1 MDEMVKGKNG
11 RIVKWQGEVPFPEI
25 PNANFA
31 SFLLARMSK
40 HGEND
45 AALVNGQT
53 GAAYT
58 YGDLLRNIP
67 KIRSGLVTAGVRPGD
82 KVFLGCRNHIDM
94 PVALLSIILAEA
106 TCVLV
111 NPASTKEEL
120 KHIIGLSESRWVIAQ
135 DEKVAQ
141 TVEDAFKELS
151 PNAFQQL
158 WVIDETTSARP
169 SLSDL
174 ISSSTPELPHKKEVF
189 DAATTVALMP
199 LSSGTTGLPKGVMLS
214 HRNLIATQIQR
225 AFSASLSPLRGIN
238 VYQSA
243 IIIIPMYHMMGFN
256 MVMNTLFS
264 GGKAVIFP
272 RFTPKEYFSAI
283 EKHKVTLSPVVP
295 YVLRYLETSH
305 TMKNHDLSSLIT
317 FVTGSEPVSA
327 STLTNVTKKS
337 GRMAMQGWGMS
348 ETTGIGTATST
359 QTYDK
364 EGCVGKFQPFFQAK
378 VIDLETGEMLGE
390 GQEGELCVRGASI
403 MLGYANN
410 PKATAETIDPEGWL
424 HTGDLVYFD
433 EEDNFYVTGRIKDLI
448 KVKGYQVAPAELEN
462 IIRKMEGV
470 RDVAVA
476 GIPDERLGEVPKAW
490 VVPRAD
496 AVLDTKAIIENVAAQ
511 VTPYKQLAG
520 GVEVVHSIPRNH
532 IGKVLRRQLRKPY
545 EDKSKRS
552 KL

>member
-1 MDEMVKGKNG
+1 MTPTGKNG
-11 RIVKWQGEVPFPEI
+11 RIVKWKGEVPFPEI
-25 PNANFA
+25 PNANYA
-31 SFLLARMSK
+31 SFMLTAMSK

-45 AALVNGQT
+45 AALVDGPT
-53 GAAYT
+53 GKAYT
-58 YGDLLRNIP
+58 YGDLRRNIP
-67 KIRSGLVTAGVRPGD
+67 KIRNGLVAAGVCPGD
-82 KVFLGCRNHIDM
+82 NVLLGCRNHIDM

-106 TCVLV
+106 TCVLL

-120 KHIIGLSESRWVIAQ
+120 KHIIGLSESRWVIVQ
-135 DEKVAQ
+135 DKKVAQ
-141 TVEDAFKELS
+141 KVEDAFKELS
-151 PNAFQQL
+151 PNALQQL
-158 WVIDETTSARP
+158 WVMDEMTSARP

-174 ISSSTPELPHKKEVF
+174 ISSTTPELQNKNDIF

-214 HRNLIATQIQR
+214 HRNLITTQIQR
-225 AFSASLSPLRGIN
+225 VYLASLSPPRSIN
-238 VYQSA
+238 IHKSVL
-243 IIIIPMYHMMGFN
+243 IITPMYHIMGFN
-256 MVMNTLFS
+256 VVMNTLFS
-264 GGKAVIFP
+264 GGKAVILP
-272 RFTPKEYFSAI
+272 KFTPKEYFQAI
-283 EKHKVTLSPVVP
+283 EKHKVTFSPVVP
-295 YVLRYLETSH
+295 YVLRFLENSPI
-305 TMKNHDLSSLIT
+305 MKNYDLSSLIT
-317 FVTGSEPVSA
+317 FLTGSEPVSA
-327 STLTNVTKKS
+327 STLQNVTRKS
-337 GRMAMQGWGMS
+337 GRMSIQGWGMS
-348 ETTGIGTATST
+348 ESSGIGCGTSSE
-359 QTYDK
+359 TYSR
-364 EGCVGKFQPFFQAK
+364 EGCIGKFGPFFQAK
-378 VIDLETGEMLGE
+378 VIDLETGEVLGE
-390 GQEGELCVRGASI
+390 EQEGELCVRGPSI

-433 EEDNFYVTGRIKDLI
+433 EEDNFHITGRIKDLI

-476 GIPDERLGEVPKAW
+476 GIPDERLGEVPRAW

-511 VTPYKQLAG
+511 VMPYKQLAG

>member
-1 MDEMVKGKNG
+1 MAKGKNG
-11 RIVKWQGEVPFPEI
+11 RIVKWKGEDPFPEI
-25 PNANFA
+25 PNANYA
-31 SFLLARMSK
+31 SFLLTVMSR
-40 HGEND
+40 HEEND
-45 AALVNGQT
+45 AALVDGQT
-53 GAAYT
+53 GKAYT
-58 YGDLLRNIP
+58 YGDVRRNIP
-67 KIRSGLVTAGVRPGD
+67 KIRNGLAAAGVRPGD

-141 TVEDAFKELS
+141 KVEEAFKELS
-151 PNAFQQL
+151 PNALQQL
-158 WVIDETTSARP
+158 WVMDQTTPARP

-174 ISSSTPELPHKKEVF
+174 ISSTAPELQNKSDVF

-225 AFSASLSPLRGIN
+225 AIAASLSPLRGIN
-238 VYQSA
+238 VYKSA
-243 IIIIPMYHMMGFN
+243 LIIIPMYHMMGFN
-256 MVMNTLFS
+256 MVMNALFS
-264 GGKAVIFP
+264 GGKAVIIP

-283 EKHKVTLSPVVP
+283 EKHKVTFSPVVP
-295 YVLRYLETSH
+295 YVLRYLETSP
-305 TMKNHDLSSLIT
+305 TLKNYDLSSLII
-317 FVTGSEPVSA
+317 FATGSEPISA
-327 STLTNVTKKS
+327 STLTNVAKKS
-337 GRMAMQGWGMS
+337 GRMALQGWGMS
-348 ETTGIGTATST
+348 ETSGIGTGTSSE
-359 QTYDK
+359 TYNK
-364 EGCVGKFQPFFQAK
+364 ESCVGKFLPFFQAK

-390 GQEGELCVRGASI
+390 GQEGELCVRGSSI

-448 KVKGYQVAPAELEN
+448 KVKGYQVAPAELES
-462 IIRKMEGV
+462 IIKKMEGV

-476 GIPDERLGEVPKAW
+476 GIPDERLGEVPRAW
-490 VVPRAD
+490 VVPRTD
-496 AVLDTKAIIENVAAQ
+496 VVLDTKAIIENVAAQ
-511 VTPYKQLAG
+511 VMPYKQLAG

-545 EDKSKRS
+545 EDKPKKS